1 MKINKVAR
9 AGTMESSDIFIMV
22 QPGDNQ
28 GLDIRLSSVVI
39 DQYGNHIRN
48 VIMETLKSMNIED
61 IELTA
66 NDRGALD
73 YTIRSRVETAVK
85 RAL

>member
-1 MKINKVAR
+1 MKISKTAR

-22 QPGDNQ
+22 QPSDNQ
-28 GLDIRLSSVVI
+28 GLDIRLSSVVY
-39 DQYGNHIRN
+39 DQYGNHIKN
-48 VIMETLKSMNIED
+48 IITETLKSMNIEN

>member
-1 MKINKVAR
+1 MKINKTAR

-22 QPGDNQ
+22 RPGDDQ
-28 GLDIRLSSVVI
+28 GLDIRLNSVVI

-48 VIMETLKSMNIED
+48 VIMETLQSMNIEN

-73 YTIRSRVETAVK
+73 YTIKSRVETAVK

>member
-22 QPGDNQ
+22 KPGDNQ
-28 GLDIRLSSVVI
+28 GIDIRLSSVVI

-48 VIMETLKSMNIED
+48 VIMETLKSMNIEN

-73 YTIRSRVETAVK
+73 YAIRSRVETAVK

>member
-22 QPGDNQ
+22 KPGDNQ
-28 GLDIRLSSVVI
+28 GIDIRLSSVVI

-48 VIMETLKSMNIED
+48 VIMETLQSMNIEN

-73 YTIRSRVETAVK
+73 YAIKSRVETAVK

>member
-22 QPGDNQ
+22 KPGDNQ
-28 GLDIRLSSVVI
+28 GIDIRLSSVVI

-48 VIMETLKSMNIED
+48 VIMETLKSMNIEN

-73 YTIRSRVETAVK
+73 YAIKSRVETAVK

>member
-22 QPGDNQ
+22 KPGDNQ
-28 GLDIRLSSVVI
+28 GIDIRLSSVVI

-48 VIMETLKSMNIED
+48 VIMETLQSMNIEN

>member
-22 QPGDNQ
+22 KLGDNQ
-28 GLDIRLSSVVI
+28 GIDIRLSSVVI

-48 VIMETLKSMNIED
+48 VIMETLQSMNIEN

-73 YTIRSRVETAVK
+73 YAIKSRVETAVK